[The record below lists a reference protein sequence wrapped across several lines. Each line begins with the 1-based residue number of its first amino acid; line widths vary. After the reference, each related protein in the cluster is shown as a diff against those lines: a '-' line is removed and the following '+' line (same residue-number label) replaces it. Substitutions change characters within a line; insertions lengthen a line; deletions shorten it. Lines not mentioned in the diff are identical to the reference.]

1 MSKIKLIASESY
13 GKLSEWKY
21 FYMYIPIAKSIFV
34 EIFLFS
40 VTEKISTTLKQPFP
54 IHLCLAYNVYEH
66 C

>member
-21 FYMYIPIAKSIFV
+21 FYMYIHVAKSIFV

-40 VTEKISTTLKQPFP
+40 VTENISTTFKQPFP
-54 IHLCLAYNVYEH
+54 IHLCVDYNVYEH